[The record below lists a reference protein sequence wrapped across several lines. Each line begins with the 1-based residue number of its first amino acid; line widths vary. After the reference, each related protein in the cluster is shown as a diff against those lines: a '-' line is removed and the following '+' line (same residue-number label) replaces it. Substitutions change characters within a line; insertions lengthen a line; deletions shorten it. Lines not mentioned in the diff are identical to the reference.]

1 MERVNRNSGVGVG
14 LVVAVGLTFA
24 AGCGEGPA
32 APTATD
38 PSAARR
44 AAASTPSGYVTQG
57 RTLQGRTLQ
66 GRTLQGRTLQGTAL
80 AGVTVAGAAVA
91 GLTLDGTAFV
101 GTVNGQVL
109 RGQDFVGAVFQE
121 VAEDGAASELL
132 VQDIAPDPADPSGAT
147 LLYQL
152 LSRDPVTGAAG
163 GACQADASGDARA
176 LPLAGTWDES
186 GAFHDS
192 ASTFSFA
199 CVKGVLAKC
208 ARWGYKP
215 WQVLAGRS
223 LRDYHQACTRMA
235 RADYCGDG
243 SSATQDG
250 TVVDIY
256 DDLHIQER
264 APGGGLLFDAAWTT
278 GGAYCISKERWL
290 TVQNLLSLSCRLR
303 FVNLSLLSL
312 QQSPVASD
320 DLCLLK
326 RQDLSRSAVHMD
338 NRSGIN
344 VDIGINLR
352 LF

>member
-1 MERVNRNSGVGVG
+1 MERVNRNSGVGAG

-80 AGVTVAGAAVA
+80 AGVTVAGAAVT
-91 GLTLDGTAFV
+91 GLTLEGTAFV

-121 VAEDGAASELL
+121 VAEGGAAAELL

-163 GACQADASGDARA
+163 GACQADTSGDARA

-215 WQVLAGRS
+215 WQALAGRS
-223 LRDYHQACTRMA
+223 LREYHQACTRMA

-243 SSATQDG
+243 VPHTVDGNLIEFGDSLGLHHLNASASGWRREATWAPEGARCIDQPRLA
-250 TVVDIY
+250 TTTLAAI
-256 DDLHIQER
+256 ER
-264 APGGGLLFDAAWTT
+264 ECPGRVRTT
-278 GGAYCISKERWL
+278 GPAESPLLAADGAAPPGRCDPDAEG
-290 TVQNLLSLSCRLR
+290 TLL
-303 FVNLSLLSL
+303 
-312 QQSPVASD
+312 
-320 DLCLLK
+320 
-326 RQDLSRSAVHMD
+326 
-338 NRSGIN
+338 
-344 VDIGINLR
+344 INLTR
-352 LF
+352 QTADSAGMR